1 MTQVFTSSRKQ
12 KHECDCE
19 HTDMTLA
26 PVQSSASMNIDTHR
40 SNRETKKERNKQRTR
55 EREEEKGSR
64 ATAAQHYIT
73 KPIIHRAITQ
83 TDIVH
88 FKKKRTHTH
97 TCACAQ
103 NPISQCHLF
112 WWCGS
117 AVGGSQSADRD
128 TKTTM
133 FLPQLPVLLLAN
145 KDGGRV
151 WAAQTDGTDPQTV
164 RKTEK
169 AKGLLRVWVSTCL
182 SVGGPL
188 LYCI

>member
-26 PVQSSASMNIDTHR
+26 PVQCSASMNIDTQR
-40 SNRETKKERNKQRTR
+40 SNRETKKERNKQRKR

-88 FKKKRTHTH
+88 FKKKHTHTH
-97 TCACAQ
+97 MRVCAKSH
-103 NPISQCHLF
+103 ISVSF
-112 WWCGS
+112 
-117 AVGGSQSADRD
+117 
-128 TKTTM
+128 
-133 FLPQLPVLLLAN
+133 VLM
-145 KDGGRV
+145 
-151 WAAQTDGTDPQTV
+151 
-164 RKTEK
+164 
-169 AKGLLRVWVSTCL
+169 VWVGCGRLSICWQRHQNNNVPASTSCPPV
-182 SVGGPL
+182 SK
-188 LYCI
+188 